1 MNVLKKITAIKAR
14 QNLGQLMNEVAIK
27 EDDYIIERAGK
38 PMVAVI
44 PIEKYKR
51 FEGEEQE
58 AREQFFKMVDQI
70 RERTKGVDS
79 QVLDKAISEAVMASK
94 ESERRND

>member
-1 MNVLKKITAIKAR
+1 MLKKITAIKAR

-38 PMVAVI
+38 PLVAVI

-51 FEGEEQE
+51 FEGEEQQ

-70 RERTKGVDS
+70 RERTKDVDPKII
-79 QVLDKAISEAVMASK
+79 DEAISEAVAAAK
-94 ESERRND
+94 ESERKND